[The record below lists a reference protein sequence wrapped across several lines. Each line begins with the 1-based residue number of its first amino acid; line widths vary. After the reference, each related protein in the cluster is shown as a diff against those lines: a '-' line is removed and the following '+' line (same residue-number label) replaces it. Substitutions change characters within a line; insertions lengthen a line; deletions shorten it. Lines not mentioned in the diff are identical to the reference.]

1 MQRNVNGIERAASV
15 AAGVLLIAATR
26 QTRGRALA
34 AALGAGLMARG
45 VTGYCP
51 ITAAA
56 RRERRRDDTRTAL
69 GGPRGVHVTES
80 IVVRAPRE
88 KVYAF
93 WRSLSNLPRFMTHLE
108 RVDVT
113 SDTHSHWVTA
123 GPAGMRMEWDAALI
137 NDQPPDLIAWRSLPG
152 AEVANAGSVH
162 FHDAPEDGGTEIRV
176 RLQYD
181 PPVGKLGAWV
191 SALLGEDPAQQIRD
205 DLQRLQQLFDRD
217 PSPPKRG
224 SLGDGQLHV
233 QPEVG

>member
-1 MQRNVNGIERAASV
+1 
-15 AAGVLLIAATR
+15 
-26 QTRGRALA
+26 
-34 AALGAGLMARG
+34 MARG

-162 FHDAPEDGGTEIRV
+162 FHDAPDGGTEIRV

-181 PPVGKLGAWV
+181 PPAGKLGAWV

>member
-162 FHDAPEDGGTEIRV
+162 FHDAPDGGTEIRV

-181 PPVGKLGAWV
+181 PPAGKLGAWV